1 MALTPASLLSSLFL
15 LAFAGAGI
23 ENASLKEIRILGGS
37 LHHVQGIDLDRDHF
51 WVTSVD
57 AAGQKGYLDQFNR
70 ATAKFERRL
79 DVTDGPRFHPGG
91 FSMDGDSI
99 WVPVAEYKPHS
110 TAVLEE
116 IDKRTLAIRRKIAVA
131 DHIGCVAATGESLI
145 AGNWDSRQLYVF
157 NLAGRQLQVINNP
170 EQNRYQDMKFAGGM
184 LIASGVFNRSSGA
197 IDWFT
202 WPAMKRVRRVR
213 AGRTDRGVP
222 YTQEAMA
229 IQGSDLYLVP
239 EDGPS
244 RLFHFI
250 LTAP

>member
-1 MALTPASLLSSLFL
+1 
-15 LAFAGAGI
+15 
-23 ENASLKEIRILGGS
+23 
-37 LHHVQGIDLDRDHF
+37 
-51 WVTSVD
+51 
-57 AAGQKGYLDQFNR
+57 
-70 ATAKFERRL
+70 
-79 DVTDGPRFHPGG
+79 
-91 FSMDGDSI
+91 
-99 WVPVAEYKPHS
+99 
-110 TAVLEE
+110 
-116 IDKRTLAIRRKIAVA
+116 
-131 DHIGCVAATGESLI
+131 VAATGESLI